1 MIASAMNVVRTCV
14 ALALLLVAP
23 ACEAQTETVPAAPVP
38 KPVVTVP
45 ASPAQIKLSFAP
57 VVEAVAPAVVSIT
70 TRKASRRST
79 DPFANDPFF
88 KYFFRDFGVPFR
100 QEEREQAS
108 LGSGV
113 LVRGDGLIVTNHHVI
128 DGADEITVVMHDRRE
143 LTAVAVASD
152 ERTDLAFLML
162 ENAPSDLPVIAF
174 GDSDRLAVGDLVLA
188 LGNPFGI
195 GQTVTSGIVSAKS
208 RSTPGGRAEVSF
220 IQTDAAINPGN
231 SGGALVSL
239 DGELV
244 GINTAIFTRSGGSIG
259 IGFAIPANLVQARML
274 AIDEDGEFE
283 RPWLG
288 ASVQPIDTALAQ
300 ALDLPRPQGVL
311 VNRIY
316 PGAAADRAG
325 LQQGDVI
332 LAVDD
337 IEVFDAPGLALRL
350 SLEPLGSEV
359 PIRIFKGGRETT
371 ADLAVEAAPEQPA
384 PDITVLDGRHPLD
397 GLAVAN
403 MSPGFNERF
412 DIDMF
417 ERGVVVVDIDR
428 NSFASRL
435 RLRPGDEIVE
445 VNGND
450 VGDVD
455 GLEELLQGGGQRWQV
470 SVRRGGRVFDLTIG

>member
-1 MIASAMNVVRTCV
+1 MRIHAGRVVRTC
-14 ALALLLVAP
+14 LALVVLAIAP
-23 ACEAQTETVPAAPVP
+23 ACRAETVV
-38 KPVVTVP
+38 VP
-45 ASPAQIKLSFAP
+45 ASPQQIKLSFAP

-70 TRKASRRST
+70 TRKMSRRAA

-88 KYFFRDFGVPFR
+88 KFFFRDFGVPFR
-100 QEEREQAS
+100 QEERQQAS

-113 LVRGDGLIVTNHHVI
+113 IVRADGLIVTNHHVI

-143 LTAVAVASD
+143 LSATAIASD

-162 ENAPSDLPVIAF
+162 QNAPRDLPVIGF

-208 RSTPGGRAEVSF
+208 RSTPGGRAEISF

-288 ASVQPIDTALAQ
+288 ASVQPIDNALAQ
-300 ALDLPRPQGVL
+300 ALKLHRPQGVL
-311 VNRIY
+311 VNRVY
-316 PGAAADRAG
+316 PGAAAERAG

-332 LAVDD
+332 LAVDGV
-337 IEVFDAPGLALRL
+337 EVFDAPGLALRL

-359 PIRIFKGGRETT
+359 PIRVFKGGRELT
-371 ADLAVEAAPEQPA
+371 AMLPVEAAPERPA
-384 PDITVLDGRHPLD
+384 PDLTRLDGRHPLD
-397 GLAVAN
+397 GVAVAN

-412 DIDMF
+412 DIDLF
-417 ERGVVVVDIDR
+417 ERGVVVVDVARD
-428 NSFASRL
+428 SFATRL
-435 RLRPGDEIVE
+435 RLRPGDEIVA
-445 VNGND
+445 VNGREFE
-450 VGDVD
+450 DVD
-455 GLEELLQGGGQRWQV
+455 DLEAILAKGAQRWQL
-470 SVRRGGRVFDLTIG
+470 SVRRGGRIFDLTIG